1 SLTSPED
8 RRDLVR
14 RLSSF
19 CRERRC
25 RMTIVFDGE
34 PPDGWRASE
43 SLGAARVVHSGRG
56 RTADDLILE
65 TIRKSRAPAD
75 VILVTSDRALYERGR
90 RLGAKGLLGHAFRK
104 MMAAS
109 TSRGGVSLEKP
120 DRPSKE
126 EIDYFL
132 EAFGGEAPIDPSS
145 SRKRR

>member
-1 SLTSPED
+1 
-8 RRDLVR
+8 
-14 RLSSF
+14 
-19 CRERRC
+19 
-25 RMTIVFDGE
+25 TIVFDGD
-34 PPDGWRASE
+34 PPQGWPASE

-65 TIRKSRAPAD
+65 TIRKSKAPAD
-75 VILVTSDRALYERGR
+75 LILVTSDRALYERGR
-90 RLGAKGLLGHAFRK
+90 RLGAKGLPGHAFRG

-109 TSRGGVSLEKP
+109 SLKPSGARGGTDLEKP

-132 EAFGGEAPIDPSS
+132 EAFGGGDSIDPSS